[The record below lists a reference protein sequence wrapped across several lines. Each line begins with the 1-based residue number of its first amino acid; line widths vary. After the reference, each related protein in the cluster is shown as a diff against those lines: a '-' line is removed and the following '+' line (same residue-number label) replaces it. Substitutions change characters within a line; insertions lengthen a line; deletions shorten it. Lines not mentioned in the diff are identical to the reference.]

1 MSRPTTVTR
10 RVLLPSLLLSAVVG
24 LLAVLAQLAWIVAD
38 ERQAAEEQ
46 FGLIQES
53 TVPSLEEALWSIN
66 APQIEAILHGLA
78 ENPAVARVSL
88 TDEEGRRQTLGTLE
102 ASTLAVRRFPLHYR
116 KAGDLPLGELEVA
129 LGDAALKARL
139 KRRALGNVL
148 ALALALGASAV
159 AGAWL
164 FRQRVGRPLA
174 AVTRRIERFSVRSP
188 EPADDTPLRP
198 HAANDEIGRLEAA
211 LSTMRQQVTQDV
223 REIERLRDEIA
234 AHAATLEAQVRE
246 RTAELEQR
254 NRELEEQRRAIE
266 ALANTDALTGALSR
280 RHFLELAGRERARA
294 AREGNGLAVLLL
306 DIDHFKRVNDTHGH
320 AGGDA
325 VLRAFHATCAA
336 QLRAHD
342 LLGRLGGEEFGVVLP
357 ATGREVARQVAERLR
372 AAVAAEPV
380 ALPGGGAVAITV
392 SIGLAFTASAA
403 QDIDGLLAAADAA
416 LYRAKREGRNRV
428 VETG

>member
-10 RVLLPSLLLSAVVG
+10 RVLLPSLLLSALVG

-38 ERQAAEEQ
+38 ERRAVKEQ
-46 FGLIQES
+46 LELVRES
-53 TVPSLEEALWSIN
+53 TVPSLEEALWGIN
-66 APQIEAILHGLA
+66 TPQIEAILQGLVK
-78 ENPAVARVSL
+78 NPAVARVVL
-88 TDEEGRRQTLGTLE
+88 TDEEGRRRVLGDARQGVLE
-102 ASTLAVRRFPLHYR
+102 TGRFPLRYR
-116 KAGDLPLGELEVA
+116 KAGDLPLGELEVS
-129 LGDAALKARL
+129 LGDAVLRGRL
-139 KRRALGNVL
+139 ERRALSTLLVLVL
-148 ALALALGASAV
+148 ALGVSAV

-174 AVTRRIERFSVRSP
+174 AVTRRIERFSVRSQ
-188 EPADDTPLRP
+188 EPADDDPLRP
-198 HAANDEIGRLEAA
+198 HAANDEIGRLETA
-211 LSTMRQQVTQDV
+211 LQTMRAQVGRDV

-254 NRELEEQRRAIE
+254 NRELEEQRRTIE

-294 AREGNGLAVLLL
+294 AREGGGLAVLLL
-306 DIDHFKRVNDTHGH
+306 DIDHFKRANDTHGH

-357 ATGREVARQVAERLR
+357 AAGREVARQVAERLR
-372 AAVAAEPV
+372 AAVAAGPV
-380 ALPGGGAVAITV
+380 ALPGGAAVAITV

-403 QDIDGLLAAADAA
+403 EDIDSLLAAADAA

-428 VETG
+428 VEAG

>member
-10 RVLLPSLLLSAVVG
+10 RVLLPSLLLSALVG

-38 ERQAAEEQ
+38 ERRAAKEQ
-46 FGLIQES
+46 LELVRES
-53 TVPSLEEALWSIN
+53 TVPSLEEALWGIN
-66 APQIEAILHGLA
+66 TPQIEAILQGLV
-78 ENPAVARVSL
+78 ENPAVARVVL
-88 TDEEGRRQTLGTLE
+88 TDEEGRRRVLGDARQGVLE
-102 ASTLAVRRFPLHYR
+102 TGRFPLRYR
-116 KAGDLPLGELEVA
+116 KAGDLPLGELEVS
-129 LGDAALKARL
+129 LGDAVLKGRL
-139 KRRALGNVL
+139 MRRGFGTLLVL
-148 ALALALGASAV
+148 ALGVSAV

-174 AVTRRIERFSVRSP
+174 AVTRRIERFSVRSQ
-188 EPADDTPLRP
+188 ESADDAPLRP
-198 HAANDEIGRLEAA
+198 HAANDEIGRLETA
-211 LSTMRQQVTQDV
+211 LQTMRAQVGRDV

-294 AREGNGLAVLLL
+294 AREGGGLAVLLL

-325 VLRAFHATCAA
+325 VLRAFHATCAT

-372 AAVAAEPV
+372 AAVAAGPV
-380 ALPGGGAVAITV
+380 TLPGGAAVAITV

-403 QDIDGLLAAADAA
+403 EDIDSLLAAADAA

-428 VETG
+428 VEAG

>member
-10 RVLLPSLLLSAVVG
+10 RVLLPSLLLSTLVG

-38 ERQAAEEQ
+38 ERRAAKEQ
-46 FGLIQES
+46 LELVRES
-53 TVPSLEEALWSIN
+53 TVPSLEEALWGIN
-66 APQIEAILHGLA
+66 TPQIEAILQGLV
-78 ENPAVARVSL
+78 ENPAVARVVL
-88 TDEEGRRQTLGTLE
+88 TDEEGRRRVLGDARQGVLE
-102 ASTLAVRRFPLHYR
+102 TGRFPLRYR
-116 KAGDLPLGELEVA
+116 KAGDLPLGELEVS
-129 LGDAALKARL
+129 LGDAVLRGRL
-139 KRRALGNVL
+139 ERRALGTLLVLVL
-148 ALALALGASAV
+148 ALGVSAV

-174 AVTRRIERFSVRSP
+174 AVTRRIEHFSVRSQ
-188 EPADDTPLRP
+188 EPADDAPLRP
-198 HAANDEIGRLEAA
+198 HAANDEIGRLETA
-211 LSTMRQQVTQDV
+211 LQTMRAQVGRDV

-254 NRELEEQRRAIE
+254 NRELKEQRRAIE

-294 AREGNGLAVLLL
+294 AREGGGLAVLLL

-372 AAVAAEPV
+372 AAVAAGPV
-380 ALPGGGAVAITV
+380 TLPGGAAVAITV

-403 QDIDGLLAAADAA
+403 EDIDSLLAAADAA

-428 VETG
+428 VEAG

>member
-10 RVLLPSLLLSAVVG
+10 RVLLPSLLLSALVG

-38 ERQAAEEQ
+38 ERRAAKEQ
-46 FGLIQES
+46 LELVRES
-53 TVPSLEEALWSIN
+53 TVPSLEEALWGIN
-66 APQIEAILHGLA
+66 TPQIEAILQGLV
-78 ENPAVARVSL
+78 ENPAVARVVL
-88 TDEEGRRQTLGTLE
+88 TDEEGRRRVLGDARQGVLE
-102 ASTLAVRRFPLHYR
+102 TGRFPLRYR
-116 KAGDLPLGELEVA
+116 KAGDLPLGELEVS
-129 LGDAALKARL
+129 LGDAVLKGRL
-139 KRRALGNVL
+139 MRRGFGTLLVLVL
-148 ALALALGASAV
+148 ALGVSAV

-174 AVTRRIERFSVRSP
+174 AVTRRIERFSVRSQ
-188 EPADDTPLRP
+188 ESADDAPLRP
-198 HAANDEIGRLEAA
+198 HAANDEIGRLETA
-211 LSTMRQQVTQDV
+211 LQTMRAQVGRDV

-294 AREGNGLAVLLL
+294 AREGGGLAVLLL

-325 VLRAFHATCAA
+325 VLRAFHATCAT

-372 AAVAAEPV
+372 AAVAAGPV
-380 ALPGGGAVAITV
+380 TLPGGAAVAITV

-403 QDIDGLLAAADAA
+403 EDIDSLLAAADAA

-428 VETG
+428 VEAG

>member
-10 RVLLPSLLLSAVVG
+10 RVLLPSLLLSGLVG

-38 ERQAAEEQ
+38 ERRAAKEQ
-46 FGLIQES
+46 LELVRES
-53 TVPSLEEALWSIN
+53 TVPSLEEALWGIN
-66 APQIEAILHGLA
+66 ATQIEAVLQGLV
-78 ENPAVARVSL
+78 ENPAVARVVL
-88 TDEEGRRQTLGTLE
+88 TDEEGRRRVLGDARQGVLE
-102 ASTLAVRRFPLHYR
+102 TGRFPLRYR
-116 KAGDLPLGELEVA
+116 KAGDLPLGELEVS
-129 LGDAALKARL
+129 LGDAVLKGRL
-139 KRRALGNVL
+139 MRRGFGTLLVLVL
-148 ALALALGASAV
+148 ALGVSAV
-159 AGAWL
+159 ADAWL

-188 EPADDTPLRP
+188 ESADDTPLRP
-198 HAANDEIGRLEAA
+198 HAANDEIDRLETA
-211 LSTMRQQVTQDV
+211 LRVMRAQVSRDV

-266 ALANTDALTGALSR
+266 ALANTDVLTGALSR

-294 AREGNGLAVLLL
+294 AREGSGLAVLLL
-306 DIDHFKRVNDTHGH
+306 DIDHFKRVNDTYGH

-342 LLGRLGGEEFGVVLP
+342 LLGRLGGEEFGVVLS

-372 AAVAAEPV
+372 AAVADKPV
-380 ALPGGGAVAITV
+380 ALPKGGGVAVTV

-403 QDIDGLLAAADAA
+403 EDIDRLLAAADAA

-428 VETG
+428 VEAG

>member
-10 RVLLPSLLLSAVVG
+10 RVLLPSLLLSGLVG

-38 ERQAAEEQ
+38 ERRAAREQ
-46 FGLIQES
+46 LELVRES
-53 TVPSLEEALWSIN
+53 TVPSLEEALWGIN
-66 APQIEAILHGLA
+66 TPQIEAILQGLV
-78 ENPAVARVSL
+78 ENPAVARVVL
-88 TDEEGRRQTLGTLE
+88 TDEEGRRWVLGDARRGVLE
-102 ASTLAVRRFPLHYR
+102 TGRFPLRYR
-116 KAGDLPLGELEVA
+116 KAGDLPLGELELS
-129 LGDAALKARL
+129 LGDAVLKGRL
-139 KRRALGNVL
+139 ERRALGTLLVLVL
-148 ALALALGASAV
+148 ALGVSAV

-174 AVTRRIERFSVRSP
+174 AVTRRIERFSVRSQ
-188 EPADDTPLRP
+188 EPADDAPLRP
-198 HAANDEIGRLEAA
+198 HAANDEIGRLETA
-211 LSTMRQQVTQDV
+211 LQTMRAQVSRDV

-234 AHAATLEAQVRE
+234 AHAATLEVQVRE

-294 AREGNGLAVLLL
+294 AREGGGLAVLLL

-372 AAVAAEPV
+372 AAVAAGPV
-380 ALPGGGAVAITV
+380 ALPGGAAVAITV

-403 QDIDGLLAAADAA
+403 EDIDGLLAAADAA
-416 LYRAKREGRNRV
+416 LYRAKREGCNRV
-428 VETG
+428 VEAG